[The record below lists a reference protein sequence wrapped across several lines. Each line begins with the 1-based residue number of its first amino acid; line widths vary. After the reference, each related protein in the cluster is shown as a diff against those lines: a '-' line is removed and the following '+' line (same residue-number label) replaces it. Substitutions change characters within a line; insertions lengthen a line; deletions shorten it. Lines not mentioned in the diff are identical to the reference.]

1 MTIQTEIEMNEE
13 LQTPV
18 IVCGYKNV
26 GKTSILRRYLCDSF
40 LEESSVCFYLNK
52 YFSMNKKGI
61 NE

>member
-40 LEESSVCFYLNK
+40 LEESSVCFL
-52 YFSMNKKGI
+52 F
-61 NE
+61 E